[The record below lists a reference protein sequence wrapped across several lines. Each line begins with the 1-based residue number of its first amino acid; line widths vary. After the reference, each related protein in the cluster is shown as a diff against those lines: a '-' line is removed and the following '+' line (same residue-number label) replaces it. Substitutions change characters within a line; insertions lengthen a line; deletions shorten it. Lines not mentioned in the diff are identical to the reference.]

1 MYEKPVVQRFGTVRE
16 LTLGSGPSTGGDATS
31 LYHRS

>member
-1 MYEKPVVQRFGTVRE
+1 MYEKPEVRRYGTVRE
-16 LTLGSGPSTGGDATS
+16 ITLGQGPSLGGDATS